1 VPRRPRTSAD
11 PLLHDTI
18 NVRNAHVF
26 PGIKQMRYCGKSVK
40 ADHRGRAETDQT
52 MKFFRYAAGGA
63 ALLAFALAIL
73 GSWVRING
81 AGMTCPDWPKCR
93 GALVPTLSGG
103 VVLEWSHRVLAMT
116 VGFVIVAAFVA
127 GWRMRREIAGVVPTL
142 IVLVAIFVLQ
152 VSLGGVTIFQANS
165 PPSVMMHWGA
175 AMLLLTTLIVLSML
189 AILAPRAGSGVPAI
203 RGGTPFPALAVA
215 TFFAYVTMCIGS
227 FVSSSGAGLACA
239 TFPSCDGT
247 LTGSSTPQLLQ
258 MLHRMAAGTF
268 FVAALTAAAFAAQ
281 SGMARV
287 RAWAIAGASLTLL
300 QVALGIGNVVLRMPT
315 LLREAHAANAVLTFL
330 VFVVATFLSTL
341 DPVGE
346 RVSVTTGL
354 AMRRAV

>member
-1 VPRRPRTSAD
+1 
-11 PLLHDTI
+11 
-18 NVRNAHVF
+18 
-26 PGIKQMRYCGKSVK
+26 
-40 ADHRGRAETDQT
+40 

-63 ALLAFALAIL
+63 VVLTFALAIL

-81 AGMTCPDWPKCR
+81 DGMTCPDWPKCR
-93 GALVPTLSGG
+93 GALVPALDGG

-142 IVLVAIFVLQ
+142 FTLVAIFVLQ

-165 PPSVMMHWGA
+165 PPSVMLHWGA
-175 AMLLLTTLIVLSML
+175 AMLLLTTLIFLGML
-189 AILAPRAGSGVPAI
+189 AVLAPRAGSGVPAI
-203 RGGTPFPALAVA
+203 RGGTAFPALVVA
-215 TFFAYVTMCIGS
+215 AFFAYVTMCIGS
-227 FVSSSGAGLACA
+227 YVSSSGAGLACA

-247 LTGSSTPQLLQ
+247 LTVSSTPQLLQ
-258 MLHRMAAGTF
+258 MMHRMAAGTF
-268 FVAALTAAAFAAQ
+268 AIAALVAAVVAAQ

-287 RAWAIAGASLTLL
+287 RAWAIAGATLTLL
-300 QVALGIGNVVLRMPT
+300 QIALGIGNVLLRMPT

-330 VFVVATFLSTL
+330 VFVVATFLATL

-346 RVSVTTGL
+346 PVSLTRTLDAAGG
-354 AMRRAV
+354 MRRAL